1 MRVLLNPTGTKKKL
15 SRNVDR
21 RKRRTPE
28 TCVPPQTGAPR
39 STTRRVWH
47 NWLMEENYL

>member
-1 MRVLLNPTGTKKKL
+1 MRVLLDATRMKKKL
-15 SRNVDR
+15 PRNVDR

-39 STTRRVWH
+39 DTRRRVWH